1 MVWGWDMR
9 RGVVAAVAAMLWT
22 PSASATVVI
31 AADPGGPIAQYERR
45 YASIRA
51 SGEYVVIDGACYS
64 ACTLVLGLV
73 PRDRVCVTT
82 RARLG
87 FHAAWFPDMTGG
99 RVISARHTQRL
110 HDAYPAPVRSWIA
123 RRGGLSARTLVLEG
137 RELLAMVP
145 ACRHATGSRSAKSGR
160 LASGHNLEISAASK
174 GLASGL

>member
-1 MVWGWDMR
+1 M
-9 RGVVAAVAAMLWT
+9 AAVAAMLWM

-51 SGEYVVIDGACYS
+51 SGEHVVIDGACYS

-73 PRDRVCVTT
+73 PPDRICVTA

-87 FHAAWFPDMTGG
+87 FHAAWFPDMAGG
-99 RVISARHTQRL
+99 RIISARHTQRL
-110 HDAYPAPVRSWIA
+110 HDAYPASVQSWIA

-137 RELLAMVP
+137 RELRTIVP
-145 ACRHATGSRSAKSGR
+145 ACGSATGSRSAGPAR
-160 LASGHNLEISAASK
+160 PAAGHNLEISSVLN
-174 GLASGL
+174 GLGSGL